1 MINRISTI
9 SLFLLYSQ
17 YLHTNCGAWEP
28 GEKATV
34 TLPEPTCQLVTA
46 HHLTEKFSSSSSIH
60 RLNSWNPNHG
70 LSSHSCSSC
79 VSPDTLRQS
88 IRLHSNC
95 KIHLSVLSLI
105 RHSSDWKSLLSKI
118 KCLGFLL
125 ATLHRKA
132 VLHKDTHHALLYFI
146 WKQPLPCILLLLISV
161 HYLIA
166 PQNSEEI
173 IPQVI

>member
-1 MINRISTI
+1 MELESQVRKALWLLSAFTRTHLPTGDCSSSDWEI
-9 SLFLLYSQ
+9 LFLLI
-17 YLHTNCGAWEP
+17 HTQI
-28 GEKATV
+28 K
-34 TLPEPTCQLVTA
+34 QL
-46 HHLTEKFSSSSSIH
+46 K
-60 RLNSWNPNHG
+60 PNHG

-88 IRLHSNC
+88 IRFHSNC

-132 VLHKDTHHALLYFI
+132 VLHKDTHHALLFFI

-166 PQNSEEI
+166 LQNSEEI
-173 IPQVI
+173 ILQVI